1 MATKR
6 LSMRKTREILRQKW
20 ALGRSH
26 REVARSLSVSV
37 GTVAASLARAREAG
51 LSWAEV
57 EPLRDSELEAR
68 LYGAPEEGK
77 RPLPDFADIHREL
90 HRVGV
95 TLQLLHLEYLGQHS
109 DGYGYTQFCRY
120 YKRWRS
126 KQQRSMRQI
135 HRAGEKL
142 FVDYSGKKPHIVDP
156 KTGEV
161 QEVEL
166 FVAALGASSYSF
178 AEATRTQQSADFL
191 ASHVRAFE
199 YFGGVTAAVVP
210 DQLKSAVTRACRY
223 EPGIQRDYEQ
233 LAEHYDTVI
242 LPARPGKPRD
252 KAKVEAAVLVVQR
265 WILAR
270 LRNETFFSL
279 GALNR
284 RIAELLEELNHK
296 PMRAYG
302 ASRRELFEQLDQP
315 LLKPLPQERFSH
327 GDWKHAKVNI
337 DYHVEVDKH
346 YYSVPH
352 ALVHE
357 KVEIRFTAT
366 TVEIFHDGRRLTS
379 HARSYAPRK
388 THDQRRAHAQVPPA
402 ASGVDPVPAD
412 LVGHE
417 HRAEH
422 REARGGHPRRT
433 SPPRAGLPLV
443 SRHPAAG
450 KALWRGPARGCV
462 CPGTRGGSPLL
473 PPPRHDA
480 PQGPGSDA
488 AAHDPPCFYEV
499 DLSGSPER
507 PGRALLPRPHPTRR
521 ALRC

>member
-95 TLQLLHLEYLGQHS
+95 TLQLLHVEYLAQHS

-120 YKRWRS
+120 YKRWLS

-142 FVDYSGKKPHIVDP
+142 FVDYSGKKPHLVDP

-178 AEATRTQQSADFL
+178 AEATRTQQLADFL

-199 YFGGVTAAVVP
+199 YLGGVTAAVVP
-210 DQLKSAVTRACRY
+210 DSTR
-223 EPGIQRDYEQ
+223 
-233 LAEHYDTVI
+233 
-242 LPARPGKPRD
+242 
-252 KAKVEAAVLVVQR
+252 
-265 WILAR
+265 
-270 LRNETFFSL
+270 
-279 GALNR
+279 
-284 RIAELLEELNHK
+284 
-296 PMRAYG
+296 
-302 ASRRELFEQLDQP
+302 
-315 LLKPLPQERFSH
+315 
-327 GDWKHAKVNI
+327 
-337 DYHVEVDKH
+337 
-346 YYSVPH
+346 
-352 ALVHE
+352 
-357 KVEIRFTAT
+357 
-366 TVEIFHDGRRLTS
+366 
-379 HARSYAPRK
+379 
-388 THDQRRAHAQVPPA
+388 
-402 ASGVDPVPAD
+402 
-412 LVGHE
+412 
-417 HRAEH
+417 
-422 REARGGHPRRT
+422 
-433 SPPRAGLPLV
+433 
-443 SRHPAAG
+443 
-450 KALWRGPARGCV
+450 
-462 CPGTRGGSPLL
+462 
-473 PPPRHDA
+473 
-480 PQGPGSDA
+480 
-488 AAHDPPCFYEV
+488 
-499 DLSGSPER
+499 
-507 PGRALLPRPHPTRR
+507 
-521 ALRC
+521 